1 MIIFLRGKI
10 EKIAADLPRKTA
22 LAWQHFYRIRYRVLV
37 WKSRHGLIAGLAGV
51 GVIIFAS
58 AVLAP
63 HLQRALQ
70 PYLAEKDSLGNI
82 RSLFLNIGSALV
94 GASAIAFSLVVFAM
108 QINVERMPHGLFR
121 RLSSD
126 RIILLSFIGT
136 FLIAISIATLSLIPS
151 VPWAGRA
158 IIGASWGV
166 ILLFSLF
173 LTAYKRALQLIN
185 PLQQL
190 RLVVK
195 KSGQEMKAWDC
206 RARRDAPLLKEP
218 ESIKDDDVTYDI
230 PRAVFFQANQHW
242 TEGAHQ
248 AVQYAI
254 SFYRRYAERG
264 DHEVSGAAL
273 NAIVAINRYYV
284 RTKGKTFFSTNA
296 LLGDHSLTNDGFI
309 NNTLE
314 HLRQNVS
321 IAVTRRDEQQI
332 EQSLRAIMLLVD
344 VYLDIDYGGRHDSKT
359 HALLAAGYLSD
370 AVKSIIPHNMPDM
383 LMIGARLIGNVAA
396 LFLNRGRVND
406 ISTLADSL
414 GLVACAGVATGKY
427 PVCFAAIEQLALLTI
442 NLIKTTTQDIRY
454 VIRKV
459 KQNVTMA
466 VKLLL
471 NVPDT
476 SPGSMHSTY
485 LAPYYSCI
493 SEEALQSLLSQL
505 VNAISDAEKNHETAR
520 KIVKN
525 IEVWADKIYDTEK
538 EILLLAV
545 QKRSGFTFD
554 IINWITFVTKML
566 FAVSNADSCP
576 DYLQEK
582 LRRHATWLFHTLTWI
597 PDDKETVVFVECYQ
611 MTVVLFEAVLEA
623 HSRECPDIASDFQAI
638 LVKWAFKA
646 GKYSTGWAILERS
659 IYCLSAITLTFEEPG
674 SIDNLKISITK
685 SLSEEK
691 GLDKEILDGAARKIR
706 EKAETFYPSE
716 FELGAI
722 DRQLGEVDQKKL
734 KQLLV
739 ELANILSPDT
749 KDVKLKRSFF

>member
-1 MIIFLRGKI
+1 MKVFFGGKI
-10 EKIAADLPRKTA
+10 KKIVAELPRKTA
-22 LAWQHFYRIRYRVLV
+22 LTWQRFYRVRYRLLV
-37 WKSRHGLIAGLAGV
+37 WKSKHGFSTGLV
-51 GVIIFAS
+51 GIGILMCAS
-58 AVLAP
+58 YILSP
-63 HLQRALQ
+63 HVQKALQ

-82 RSLFLNIGSALV
+82 KSLFLNLGSSLV

-126 RIILLSFIGT
+126 RTILVSFVGT
-136 FLIAISIATLSLIPS
+136 FLIAISITTLSLIPS
-151 VPWAGRA
+151 VAWAGSA
-158 IIGASWGV
+158 IIGAIWGV

-173 LTAYKRALQLIN
+173 LTAYQRALQLIN

-190 RLVVK
+190 RLVIK
-195 KSGQEMKAWDC
+195 NSEREMKAWDC
-206 RARRDAPLLKEP
+206 RARRAAPLLQQP
-218 ESIKDDDVTYDI
+218 ESTKDNDVTYDI
-230 PRAVFFQANQHW
+230 PRAVFFQANPHW
-242 TEGAHQ
+242 TDGSHQ

-296 LLGDHSLTNDGFI
+296 LMVDTSLTNDGFI

-314 HLRQNVS
+314 QMRQNVS
-321 IAVTRRDEQQI
+321 IAVSRRDEQQI
-332 EQSLRAIMLLVD
+332 EQSLRAMMLLVD
-344 VYLDIDYGGRHDSKT
+344 VYLDIDYGSRHDSKA

-370 AVKSIIPHNMPDM
+370 AVKSLIPHNMPDM
-383 LMIGARLIGNVAA
+383 LMTGARLIGNAA
-396 LFLNRGRVND
+396 ELFLNRGSVND

-414 GLVACAGVATGKY
+414 GLVACAGVATEKY
-427 PVCFAAIEQLALLTI
+427 PVCYAAIEQLALLTI

-454 VIRKV
+454 VIGKV

-485 LAPYYSCI
+485 LSPYYSCT
-493 SEEALQSLLSQL
+493 SEQALQSLLSEL
-505 VNAISDAEKNHETAR
+505 FNAISEAGKDHETAR

-525 IEVWADKIYDTEK
+525 IEVWADKIYNPEK
-538 EILLLAV
+538 EILLLTV

-554 IINWITFVTKML
+554 IIRWITFVTKML
-566 FAVSNADSCP
+566 LAVSNAESCP

-582 LRRHATWLFHTLTWI
+582 LRKHATWLFHTLTWI

-623 HSRECPDIASDFQAI
+623 HSRECSDIASDFQTM
-638 LVKWAFKA
+638 LTKWAFKA

-659 IYCLSAITLTFEEPG
+659 IYCLAAITLTFEVPG
-674 SIDNLKISITK
+674 SIDNLKMSITK
-685 SLSEEK
+685 SLSEAK
-691 GLDKEILDGAARKIR
+691 GLDKEILDCTARGIR

-716 FELGAI
+716 FELDAI
-722 DRQLGEVDQKKL
+722 DRQLGKVNQSKL
-734 KQLLV
+734 KQLLI

-749 KDVKLKRSFF
+749 KDEKLIRSFF